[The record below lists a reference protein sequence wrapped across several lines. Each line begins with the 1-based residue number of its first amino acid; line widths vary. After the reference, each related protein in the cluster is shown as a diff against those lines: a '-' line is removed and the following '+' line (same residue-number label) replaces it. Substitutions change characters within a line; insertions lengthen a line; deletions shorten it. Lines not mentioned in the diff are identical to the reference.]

1 MATYKLVFT
10 VKDKYGKEK
19 DLEGVTVNLDLA
31 SLNSDEMVSFA
42 DALKLDTYATDVELE
57 NAITDLKS
65 EIPAV
70 IEENDEAQ
78 QIITNVVE
86 KYINSI
92 KYNSFSDPLES
103 EDDIVKPVNPPSTD
117 IPEEDP
123 SVNTPEETPELP
135 SEEDTTDKEEIV
147 E

>member
-42 DALKLDTYATDVELE
+42 DALKLDTYATDAELE
-57 NAITDLKS
+57 SAITDLKA
-65 EIPAV
+65 EIPTV
-70 IEENDEAQ
+70 IEENDEAHQ
-78 QIITNVVE
+78 VITNVVE

-92 KYNSFSDPLES
+92 KYNSFSDPVESADDVIKPVEPPVEEDLENDTSGDVPETPS
-103 EDDIVKPVNPPSTD
+103 EDI
-117 IPEEDP
+117 
-123 SVNTPEETPELP
+123 
-135 SEEDTTDKEEIV
+135 TDKEEVI